1 MKTPG
6 MILLVAA
13 LFTARGMQAQDKVRI
28 TLVPPEGG
36 TVKTIP
42 PLPSDGMVERG
53 STLTLQATP
62 AKGRMLDCI
71 FAAADGPWR
80 YYNECCA
87 LESLLTCDRDYEVG
101 ASFLPAKTFSKIRV
115 TNNVVYAQP
124 GKKTLKY
131 DVFAPRGAKR
141 LPIVVI
147 VHGGGWNSNTED
159 IMRGMGRELAMTGK
173 YVAVSIDYRFLGNRD
188 GDETPVDMYQIV
200 EDVYGAIAH
209 IMEHAAQYGGDG
221 SRLFVTGD
229 SAGGHL
235 SASAINFADY
245 IGGGFGSKAGVYEF
259 RPTYIPKGKTVTQ
272 LRREICSALLGA
284 VPTYPVLTENVF
296 RLFYQND
303 SLKAQNV
310 IPIMRIPQASAR
322 EVPQLI
328 IRGTRDQ
335 LIRDQ
340 DMQLYIAAMEN
351 AGQQVKY
358 LQIAGIGHAFFDWRH
373 DRNSQKTFDRFA
385 RPQIRVMVAFFDDI
399 LARRAKR

>member
-1 MKTPG
+1 
-6 MILLVAA
+6 
-13 LFTARGMQAQDKVRI
+13 
-28 TLVPPEGG
+28 
-36 TVKTIP
+36 
-42 PLPSDGMVERG
+42 
-53 STLTLQATP
+53 
-62 AKGRMLDCI
+62 
-71 FAAADGPWR
+71 
-80 YYNECCA
+80 
-87 LESLLTCDRDYEVG
+87 
-101 ASFLPAKTFSKIRV
+101 
-115 TNNVVYAQP
+115 
-124 GKKTLKY
+124 
-131 DVFAPRGAKR
+131 
-141 LPIVVI
+141 
-147 VHGGGWNSNTED
+147 
-159 IMRGMGRELAMTGK
+159 MRGMGRELAMTGK